1 MGIRM
6 MQANKSAGTRV
17 FAGAALAG
25 AMMLTVSGCKFV
37 GNANLDSDE
46 SKANYA
52 MGLEIGTQVKKLN
65 LKANDSAILAGVQD
79 ALEGKEPR
87 IAREEIR
94 AAIMKVSEAG
104 ASKMKEAGA
113 AYLAANKAKPGVTTT
128 ASGLQYEVITPGDGP
143 SPTDGDVVKVHYKG
157 TLTDGT
163 VFDSSIDRKEPAE
176 FPLGQIIKG
185 WDEALKMMKVGAK
198 WKLTI
203 PPELAYAER
212 GAGPIPPN
220 SVLVFEV
227 ELLEIKKGAAAM
239 PPGHGGAP
247 VAEKAAGKPAAKKA
261 DKKK

>member
-1 MGIRM
+1 MSIRRNVGVM
-6 MQANKSAGTRV
+6 
-17 FAGAALAG
+17 LAG
-25 AMMLTVSGCKFV
+25 SMVLTMVGCKFV
-37 GNANLDSDE
+37 GNADLGADE
-46 SKANYA
+46 AKANYA
-52 MGLEIGTQVKKLN
+52 LGLEIGTQVKKLN
-65 LKANDSAILAGVQD
+65 VKANDAAILAGVED
-79 ALEGKEPR
+79 ALSGKEPR

-94 AAIMKVSEAG
+94 AAIMKISEAG
-104 ASKMKEAGA
+104 ASKTKESGA
-113 AYLAANKAKPGVTTT
+113 KYLADNKAKPGVTTT
-128 ASGLQYEVITPGDGP
+128 ASGLQYEIQAPGDGP

-185 WDEALKMMKVGAK
+185 WDEALKLMKKGAK

-227 ELLEIKKGAAAM
+227 ELLDFKKGAAPAA
-239 PPGHGGAP
+239 PAGAP
-247 VAEKAAGKPAAKKA
+247 AAAPKTKAKAAKKA
-261 DKKK
+261 E